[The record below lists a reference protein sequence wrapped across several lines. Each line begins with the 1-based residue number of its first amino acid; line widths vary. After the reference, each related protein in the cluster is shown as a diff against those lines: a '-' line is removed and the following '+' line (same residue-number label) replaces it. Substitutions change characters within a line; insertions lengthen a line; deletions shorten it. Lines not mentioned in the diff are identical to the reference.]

1 MPKKTGG
8 HKRLG
13 ASWGWDAEWPWD
25 SCQGDLCR
33 HLLLKGK
40 WLFISWQ
47 LIFTS
52 YRAFSMHPTPWASVM
67 SPLLTVHTRFTA
79 GVINR
84 ERMASFER
92 LLWRVCRGNI
102 YLKFSEMDT
111 VLEDPVTVGISG
123 YRKLSLRCPAALP
136 RGFCSL
142 KHWVF
147 SCMKLIS
154 MCSLSPFFLSFL
166 KIPLKGQ
173 IKDSFLSTPHSFKK
187 LSYTGF

>member
-25 SCQGDLCR
+25 SCQGVLCR
-33 HLLLKGK
+33 YLLLEGK
-40 WLFISWQ
+40 WSFISWQ

-52 YRAFSMHPTPWASVM
+52 YLAFSLYPTPWASVM

-123 YRKLSLRCPAALP
+123 CRKLSLRCPAALS

-142 KHWVF
+142 KHRVF
-147 SCMKLIS
+147 SSVKLIS
-154 MCSLSPFFLSFL
+154 VCSLSPFFLSSL
-166 KIPLKGQ
+166 KNTFERSIQGL
-173 IKDSFLSTPHSFKK
+173 ILINTSFLQET
-187 LSYTGF
+187 